1 MKPTTL
7 FAAAA
12 AGLFLSS
19 VSCERHSWE
28 ETKALHEQHGA
39 HGEHA
44 AHGDDK
50 HHAEEGH
57 GHSDEER
64 EVEHSEKKAH

>member
-1 MKPTTL
+1 MRYIGPGMKSTTL

-28 ETKALHEQHGA
+28 ETKALHEQHG
-39 HGEHA
+39 HA
-44 AHGDDK
+44 AHGEGE
-50 HHAEEGH
+50 HHGDATHGDEHEG
-57 GHSDEER
+57 
-64 EVEHSEKKAH
+64 VEKPH